1 MNPRKILPQGGIQSG
16 DSVILGTFIGNIL
29 HVYTTNGFE
38 QAYNGVTLVPGI
50 QILSISVNTNY
61 ATFASGTTMGG
72 LTYNS
77 TGQVTLSGVMAS
89 PVFLNE
95 TAYEGFDFPRSVTA
109 GIQYYPSGV
118 SSDML
123 TSIPLQFLVAE
134 QYEYTR
140 LVILP
145 ARYFTDCSTSA
156 NTPSTDLTT
165 VVALTQC
172 SYYPATAYCSNYSGK
187 TAWTNVEECIV
198 GNTYEYCTSTSPCN
212 GNCNSACPNPGDKC
226 VFNGTSYSCVPN
238 VQTVQMQVMTAPQ
251 VPASM
256 TWLWVL
262 LAIVILVV
270 VGFLVY
276 YLFFDEPPK
285 ETYVA
290 SHSYQHHHPR

>member
-38 QAYNGVTLVPGI
+38 QAYDGTTLIPGI
-50 QILSISVNTNY
+50 QILTISVFTNY

-77 TGQVTLSGVMAS
+77 AGQVTLTGVMAS

-95 TAYEGFDFPRSVTA
+95 TTYEGFDFPRSVTA

-123 TSIPLQFLVAE
+123 TSIPLQFLVAG

-140 LVILP
+140 LMILP
-145 ARYFTDCSTSA
+145 ARYFTGCSSA
-156 NTPSTDLTT
+156 TVNTPLTDLTT

-172 SYYPATAYCSNYSGK
+172 SYYPSTAYCSNYTGR

-226 VFNGTSYSCVPN
+226 VFNGTSYSCVPDVQI
-238 VQTVQMQVMTAPQ
+238 VQTQVMTPPNP
-251 VPASM
+251 PASM
-256 TWLWVL
+256 TWLWIL
-262 LAIVILVV
+262 LAIIILVI
-270 VGFLVY
+270 VGLAVY

-285 ETYVA
+285 ETYVT
-290 SHSYQHHHPR
+290 SYTHYHPR